1 MFHQFTD
8 PKLNAIFKLTDNVGL
23 ISDDASIKK
32 GLIHIIWNRSNEKA
46 SFFIDNIPVDLEPQQ
61 ITTSTYL
68 QTVRFSNPLPE
79 LTIWSFNREFYCIND
94 HDHEVSCNGIIFF
107 GTQETP
113 ILSLDAIE
121 EPKMDTLLK
130 VFVDEFGTEDNIQ
143 GEMLQMLLKRLI
155 IKCTRLAKEQLITKQ
170 VDINQ
175 LDIIRK
181 FNVLVDT
188 NYKTKKQVGE
198 YADLLNKSPKTLA
211 NLFSIYNDKTPL
223 RIIHE
228 RIVLEG
234 KRQLL
239 FTDNTSKEI
248 AYNLGFD
255 DVSPF
260 NKMFK
265 KITGF
270 SPTAFKNSQKVLN

>member
-32 GLIHIIWNRSNEKA
+32 GLIHIIWNRSDEKA